1 MWHEVRKQEKKIR
14 CMIVDYRKR
23 AERRK
28 DYYEKIKADP
38 TQFLQVHGRQ
48 CKVHLDPAIAAAG
61 DSPANMMS
69 WRGSQDVIIDRFD
82 VRAHLDFIQ
91 EYKSEEETKLTYEDR
106 NINYERYRI
115 LVQNDFLGV
124 GEEKFLQQLHMEE
137 QFGAVNVDS
146 SQSKKKAAMGAAI
159 GLNYD
164 DPTAPVPQLPAAEAT
179 DENAETAD
187 GQAEDDDSDIDFDV
201 CVDVNKVSTQQA
213 HELNKSA
220 HPYGMDGNDFFSF
233 LTKDREEADNLRL
246 AKELEEEKAMYSGR
260 KSRRE
265 RRAYRERKLAG
276 RIISPP
282 SYASR
287 KSPTYRD
294 YGDSDSRSRSASPLN
309 SGKITYITSFSVEE
323 PVAPT
328 SPKPVKTNSKSS
340 DHSRTTKHR
349 SRTPESKRNRS
360 RSRSG
365 SNSRKYSRT
374 RKSRSRSKSS
384 TRTSRSKHS
393 STRRYRS
400 RSVSRSRRSQYKH
413 TSRRSAS
420 RQLSWSRSSS
430 RSSSRNHQR
439 PESKSR
445 SPQRNTKSLL
455 NNPHAEALIKQPPA
469 PIISRYYG
477 RRGRSSSSELSL
489 SDDEKPSTD
498 ASTKLNDKKAG
509 TVIGNTS
516 SRNKPGQ
523 SSGISKITPQER
535 LKKKMQ
541 ALLNKQYKADK
552 KAEREKRE
560 KVEQERIDREDEMRE
575 MSIKLRKRERMRR
588 HEYLAEYERLRSDS
602 SHSRSRSPSWSRSP
616 SPKRHERRHRS
627 RSRRRTRS
635 RSRSVSREK
644 KSRPLPRPL
653 VDY

>member
-48 CKVHLDPAIAAAG
+48 CKIHLDPAIAAAA
-61 DSPANMMS
+61 DSPANMMN

-91 EYKSEEETKLTYEDR
+91 EYKSEEEPKLTYEDR

-137 QFGAVNVDS
+137 QFGAVNVES
-146 SQSKKKAAMGAAI
+146 NQNKKKPTGGGAAI

-164 DPTAPVPQLPAAEAT
+164 DPTAPVPQVPAAETAADDNSET
-179 DENAETAD
+179 NEN
-187 GQAEDDDSDIDFDV
+187 GEDDDSDIDFDV

-213 HELNKSA
+213 HELNKCA

-294 YGDSDSRSRSASPLN
+294 YGDSDSRSRSASPVN

-323 PVAPT
+323 PIAPT
-328 SPKPVKTNSKSS
+328 SPKPVKTVAKSEHTRS
-340 DHSRTTKHR
+340 TKHR
-349 SRTPESKRNRS
+349 SRSPEIKRSSRYRS
-360 RSRSG
+360 RSRSD
-365 SNSRKYSRT
+365 SNSRKYTSRS

-384 TRTSRSKHS
+384 SRTRSKHHS
-393 STRRYRS
+393 SSRRYRS
-400 RSVSRSRRSQYKH
+400 RSSSKSRRNTLKT
-413 TSRRSAS
+413 TSRRSRS
-420 RQLSWSRSSS
+420 RHSWSRSSS

-439 PESKSR
+439 GKSKSR
-445 SPQRNTKSLL
+445 SPLRNTKNSS
-455 NNPHAEALIKQPPA
+455 NNPHPDALVKQPPA

-489 SDDEKPSTD
+489 SDDEKSNNDSTN
-498 ASTKLNDKKAG
+498 KLNDKKTGA
-509 TVIGNTS
+509 VIGNSS
-516 SRNKPGQ
+516 SRYKV
-523 SSGISKITPQER
+523 IWTEFFWY
-535 LKKKMQ
+535 LK
-541 ALLNKQYKADK
+541 NDTSRKA
-552 KAEREKRE
+552 
-560 KVEQERIDREDEMRE
+560 
-575 MSIKLRKRERMRR
+575 
-588 HEYLAEYERLRSDS
+588 
-602 SHSRSRSPSWSRSP
+602 
-616 SPKRHERRHRS
+616 
-627 RSRRRTRS
+627 
-635 RSRSVSREK
+635 
-644 KSRPLPRPL
+644 
-653 VDY
+653 

>member
-124 GEEKFLQQLHMEE
+124 GEEKFLQQLYMEE
-137 QFGAVNVDS
+137 QFGAVNVES
-146 SQSKKKAAMGAAI
+146 NQSKKKASAGAAI

-164 DPTAPVPQLPAAEAT
+164 DPTAPVPQLPAAETA
-179 DENAETAD
+179 DENAD
-187 GQAEDDDSDIDFDV
+187 GNDGHGEDDDSDIDFDV
-201 CVDVNKVSTQQA
+201 CVDVNKVTTQQA
-213 HELNKSA
+213 HELNKCA

-323 PVAPT
+323 PAAPT
-328 SPKPVKTNSKSS
+328 SPKPVKTNSKS
-340 DHSRTTKHR
+340 DHSRSTKHR
-349 SRTPESKRNRS
+349 SRSPEGKRNRS

-384 TRTSRSKHS
+384 SRTRSKRS
-393 STRRYRS
+393 SSRRYRS
-400 RSVSRSRRSQYKH
+400 RSTSRSRRIQSKH
-413 TSRRSAS
+413 SSRRSAS
-420 RQLSWSRSSS
+420 RPLSWSRSSS

-439 PESKSR
+439 LESKSR
-445 SPQRNTKSLL
+445 SPQRNTKTVM
-455 NNPHAEALIKQPPA
+455 NNPHAEALVKQPPA

-489 SDDEKPSTD
+489 SDDDKPSTD
-498 ASTKLNDKKAG
+498 SNSKLNDKKTG

-523 SSGISKITPQER
+523 SSGISKMTPQER
-535 LKKKMQ
+535 LKRKMQ

-602 SHSRSRSPSWSRSP
+602 SRSRSRSPSWSRSP

-627 RSRRRTRS
+627 RSRRRSRS

-644 KSRPLPRPL
+644 KNRPLPRPL